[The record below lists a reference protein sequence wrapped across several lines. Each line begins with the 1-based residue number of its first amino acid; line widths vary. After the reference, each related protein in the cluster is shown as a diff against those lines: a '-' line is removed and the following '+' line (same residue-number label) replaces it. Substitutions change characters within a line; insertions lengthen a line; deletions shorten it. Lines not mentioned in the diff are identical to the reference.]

1 MSTEEAPGHLGAN
14 GEDVPDA
21 HYVRTSDHGFRTT
34 VYTQGAWSPLE
45 QHMAASSGLL
55 VHEIERNHPREDV
68 LPVRF
73 SFDILGVIPGGEI
86 EVHTRVLRPGKT
98 IELVEATMS
107 AGGRDCIRLSLWRLK
122 TSDTQDVAGGEIEP
136 LTPVEQCEPVNM
148 SEAWGGGF
156 ISSVEARTARR
167 PRPGNGAGWLRITK
181 SVVEGEDSSP
191 TARFISS
198 VDAAN
203 GIAPRA
209 EIGPWAFPNVDL
221 SIHMFRAPVSSWVG
235 LDTRVEFGGDGV
247 GLTHSELF
255 DERGPIGRVAQALT
269 LRRAS

>member
-1 MSTEEAPGHLGAN
+1 MSDEQPVGHLGVN
-14 GEDVPDA
+14 GEDTPDA
-21 HYVRTSDHGFRTT
+21 HYIRTGELSFRTT

-55 VHEIERNHPREDV
+55 VHEIERNHPREDMI
-68 LPVRF
+68 PVRF
-73 SFDILGVIPGGEI
+73 SFDILGFIAGGEI

-107 AGGRDCIRLSLWRLK
+107 SGGRDCIRLSMWRLK

-136 LTPVEQCEPVNM
+136 LTPLEQCEELNM
-148 SEAWGGGF
+148 YEQWGGGY
-156 ISSVEARTARR
+156 IGSLEARVARM
-167 PRPGNGAGWLRITK
+167 PRPGSGAGWLRISK
-181 SVVEGEDSSP
+181 AVVEGEQSSP
-191 TARFISS
+191 TAQFISA

-203 GIAPRA
+203 GLAPRV

-221 SIHMFRAPVSSWVG
+221 TIHMFRAPVSAWVG
-235 LDTRVEFGGDGV
+235 LDTNVEFGGDGV

-255 DERGPIGRVAQALT
+255 DEQGPIGRVAQALT
-269 LRRAS
+269 VRRMG